1 MSQQNRA
8 FQPPGFNNSSSWRE
22 KGFLS
27 LTWVRKIIQ
36 KILANAGKTLF
47 SEYLS
52 NSPECS
58 QPDFAAS

>member
-22 KGFLS
+22 KRFSFPDMGAKNHS
-27 LTWVRKIIQ
+27 ENPCEYR
-36 KILANAGKTLF
+36 KTLF
-47 SEYLS
+47 PEYLS